1 MQLNKSK
8 SQTRICKICFKEIK
22 NNNLFD
28 IFNNNHLFCND
39 CLSKLVPIFYH
50 FKEDKIDC
58 LALYKYDELVQSY
71 LYQIKGCYD
80 IELSPIFLSRY
91 YRELSIYFSGYTIVP
106 VPSWKDDDEIREF
119 NHVEEIYKCLKLP
132 FKKCLYKCEKYKQS
146 DQNKDGRKQISNII
160 KMSHTEDLTKIHIL
174 LVDDVYTTGNTIRT
188 CINLLKNAGAKKIKV
203 LLIAKV

>member
-1 MQLNKSK
+1 MHQKEELFLSVKQQIEKLKMQLNKSK

-22 NNNLFD
+22 NNNLFN
-28 IFNNNHLFCND
+28 IFDNNPLFCND

-106 VPSWKDDDEIREF
+106 VPSWRDDDEIREF

-132 FKKCLYKCEKYKQS
+132 IKKCLYKCEKYKQS
-146 DQNKDGRKQISNII
+146 DQNKDGRKRTKTKKQRKSNFRCF
-160 KMSHTEDLTKIHIL
+160 SFS
-174 LVDDVYTTGNTIRT
+174 
-188 CINLLKNAGAKKIKV
+188 
-203 LLIAKV
+203 LIFERAVFPT